1 MNMKKIRG
9 FTLIEVLVVV
19 AIIAILASILLV
31 GLGRVRQQGADA
43 RRIADLRTTANLI
56 ELYATR
62 CGYYP
67 GLANPDGSC
76 QDGVI
81 AGWGALE
88 SNLKLANVAG
98 ADLRLPRDPGSR
110 TYSYVRQSDG
120 QGYVMKAVLD
130 DVNNR
135 ALSSS
140 WTGTLSAG
148 GVSVTCAAGTGDYCI
163 RL

>member
-1 MNMKKIRG
+1 MNKNRG

-43 RRIADLRTTANLI
+43 RRIADLRTTANLV

-62 CGYYP
+62 CGFYP
-67 GLANPDGSC
+67 GSANPDGSC
-76 QDGVI
+76 QDGVVASWDELESVLKQADI
-81 AGWGALE
+81 AGE
-88 SNLKLANVAG
+88 
-98 ADLRLPRDPGSR
+98 DLRLPRDPGNR
-110 TYSYVRQSDG
+110 VYDYLRQSDG
-120 QGYVMKAVLD
+120 QGYVLKATLD

-135 ALSSS
+135 ALNSS
-140 WTGTLSAG
+140 WSDTLTAG
-148 GVSVTCAAGTGDYCI
+148 GITITCDASAGDYCI